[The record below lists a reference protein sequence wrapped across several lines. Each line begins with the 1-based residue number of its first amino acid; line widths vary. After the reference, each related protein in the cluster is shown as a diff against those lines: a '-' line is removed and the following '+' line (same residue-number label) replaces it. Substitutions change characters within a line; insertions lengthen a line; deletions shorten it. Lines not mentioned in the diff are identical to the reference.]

1 MDETI
6 IKPRP
11 GRLGREASQKTSADD
26 NADKT
31 IMSVE
36 SPSTKLPENSKVSIF
51 KNPLMEAATDCF
63 SLVISINQSTEMSNL
78 AALKHRC
85 VEAIKRFEGEVR
97 NQGLS
102 KDIIN
107 NSRYCL
113 CAILDESVL
122 NSSWSSMEW
131 ADESLLSTFHKE
143 TFGGEYFYTL
153 LDSALGQPEKNKQ
166 FLELQYHCFNLGFK
180 GKYRLDSTGSS
191 KVEEYRS
198 QLYHLL
204 NQLDGPIN
212 NKLSPNWKERVA
224 AGVELRNQVPLWV
237 IFSVLGLILLAVY
250 LFINMR
256 LNNEVFEI
264 NERLSAIHPLAK
276 EQTIDTKNNQLLVLE
291 QLMQTEIQMGIVAI
305 TKNNDRIRIS
315 ISNESLFNPGESTLL
330 PSFQPILEKLA
341 LSLEGTKGRILITGH
356 TDDSPISTAKYPS
369 NWHLSLARATQVA
382 NSMAKSTH
390 LSGRL
395 WPEGKGAA
403 EPIVSNSDSASRSLN
418 RRIEIDLLFK

>member
-11 GRLGREASQKTSADD
+11 GRLGRDASNNPQVD
-26 NADKT
+26 NDPDKT
-31 IMSVE
+31 VMSVE
-36 SPSTKLPENSKVSIF
+36 PVASSIPSNAKVSIF
-51 KNPLMEAATDCF
+51 RNPLMEAATDCF
-63 SLVISINQSTEMSNL
+63 SLVISIRKSVEMTNL

-85 VEAIKRFEGEVR
+85 VEAIKRFEVELR
-97 NQGLS
+97 NQNLP
-102 KDIIN
+102 KDVIK

-122 NSSWSSMEW
+122 NSKWSSMEW

-153 LDSALGQPEKNKQ
+153 LDNALAQPEQHKA
-166 FLELQYHCFNLGFK
+166 FLELQYHCLNLGFK
-180 GKYRLDSTGSS
+180 GKYRLDTVGDN

-198 QLYHLL
+198 QMYHLL

-212 NKLSPNWKERVA
+212 NKLSPNWKQRVA

-237 IFSVLGLILLAVY
+237 IFSVLGLLLLTVY
-250 LFINMR
+250 LFINMK
-256 LNNEVFEI
+256 LNDDVMAVSDKLAI
-264 NERLSAIHPLAK
+264 IHPVAEDQAVDK
-276 EQTIDTKNNQLLVLE
+276 KDQHLLVLE
-291 QLMQTEIQMGIVAI
+291 QLLQTEIQMGIVTI
-305 TKNNDRIRIS
+305 KKNIDRIRIS
-315 ISNESLFNPGESTLL
+315 INSESLFNQGDSKLL

-356 TDDSPISTAKYPS
+356 TDDTPIRTDKYPS

-382 NSMAKSTH
+382 NSMAKSTN

-403 EPIVSNSDSASRSLN
+403 EPIASNSDSASRSLN
-418 RRIEIDLLFK
+418 RRIEIDLLF

>member
-36 SPSTKLPENSKVSIF
+36 SPSTKLPENAKVSIF

-224 AGVELRNQVPLWV
+224 SGVELRNQVPLWV

-264 NERLSAIHPLAK
+264 NERLSAIHRW
-276 EQTIDTKNNQLLVLE
+276 QKN
-291 QLMQTEIQMGIVAI
+291 
-305 TKNNDRIRIS
+305 
-315 ISNESLFNPGESTLL
+315 
-330 PSFQPILEKLA
+330 KL
-341 LSLEGTKGRILITGH
+341 
-356 TDDSPISTAKYPS
+356 
-369 NWHLSLARATQVA
+369 
-382 NSMAKSTH
+382 
-390 LSGRL
+390 
-395 WPEGKGAA
+395 
-403 EPIVSNSDSASRSLN
+403 
-418 RRIEIDLLFK
+418 

>member
-11 GRLGREASQKTSADD
+11 GRLGRDASNNTQVENDP
-26 NADKT
+26 DKT
-31 IMSVE
+31 VMSVE
-36 SPSTKLPENSKVSIF
+36 PAASNIPSNAKVSIF
-51 KNPLMEAATDCF
+51 RNPLMEAATDCF
-63 SLVISINQSTEMSNL
+63 SLVISIRKSVEMTNL

-85 VEAIKRFEGEVR
+85 VEAIKRFEVEVR
-97 NQGLS
+97 NQNLS
-102 KDIIN
+102 KDVIK

-122 NSSWSSMEW
+122 NSKWSSMEW

-153 LDSALGQPEKNKQ
+153 LDNALSQPEQHKA
-166 FLELQYHCFNLGFK
+166 FLELQYHCLNLGFK
-180 GKYRLDSTGSS
+180 GKYRLDTVGDN

-198 QLYHLL
+198 QIYHLL

-212 NKLSPNWKERVA
+212 NKLSPNWKQRVA

-237 IFSVLGLILLAVY
+237 IFSVLGLLLLTVY
-250 LFINMR
+250 LFINMK
-256 LNNEVFEI
+256 LNDDVAAI
-264 NERLSAIHPLAK
+264 NDKLAIIHPLA
-276 EQTIDTKNNQLLVLE
+276 EDQAIDKKDQQLLVLE
-291 QLMQTEIQMGIVAI
+291 QLLQTEIKMGMVTIK
-305 TKNNDRIRIS
+305 KNIDRVRIS
-315 ISNESLFNPGESTLL
+315 INSESLFNQGDSKLL

-356 TDDSPISTAKYPS
+356 TDDTPIRTDRYPS

-382 NSMAKSTH
+382 NSMAKSTN

-403 EPIVSNSDSASRSLN
+403 EPIASNSDSASRSLN
-418 RRIEIDLLFK
+418 RRIEIDLLF

>member
-11 GRLGREASQKTSADD
+11 GRLGREASQNASADD

-31 IMSVE
+31 IMSVDL
-36 SPSTKLPENSKVSIF
+36 PSTKLSENAKVSIF
-51 KNPLMEAATDCF
+51 KNPLLEAATDCF
-63 SLVISINQSTEMSNL
+63 SLVISINQSTEMNNL

-85 VEAIKRFEGEVR
+85 VEAIKRFEADVR
-97 NQGLS
+97 NQSLS

-122 NSSWSSMEW
+122 NSPWSSMEW

-153 LDSALGQPEKNKQ
+153 LDSALDQPERNKQ
-166 FLELQYHCFNLGFK
+166 FLELQFHCFNLGFK

-198 QLYHLL
+198 QLYHIL
-204 NQLDGPIN
+204 NQLSGPIN
-212 NKLSPNWKERVA
+212 NKLSPNWRERVA
-224 AGVELRNQVPLWV
+224 AGVELRNQIPLWV
-237 IFSVLGLILLAVY
+237 IFSVLGLISLAVY
-250 LFINMR
+250 LFINMK
-256 LNNEVFEI
+256 LNNEVSDI
-264 NERLSAIHPLAK
+264 NKKLSSIHPLAQ
-276 EQTIDTKNNQLLVLE
+276 EQAVDTKNNQLLILE
-291 QLMQTEIQMGIVAI
+291 QLMQTEIQMGIVSI
-305 TKNNDRIRIS
+305 TKNNDRIKIS
-315 ISNESLFNPGESTLL
+315 ISNESLFNPGESKLL

-341 LSLEGTKGRILITGH
+341 LSLEGTKGKILITGH
-356 TDDSPISTAKYPS
+356 TDDSPINTLKYPS

-395 WPEGKGAA
+395 WPEGKGSA

>member
-11 GRLGREASQKTSADD
+11 GRLGREVSQNASADD

-31 IMSVE
+31 IMSVD
-36 SPSTKLPENSKVSIF
+36 SPSTKLPENAKVSIF
-51 KNPLMEAATDCF
+51 KNPLLEAATDCF
-63 SLVISINQSTEMSNL
+63 SLVISINQSMEMNNL

-122 NSSWSSMEW
+122 NSTWSSMEW

-166 FLELQYHCFNLGFK
+166 FLELQFHCFNLGFK

-198 QLYHLL
+198 QLYHIL
-204 NQLDGPIN
+204 NQLNGPIN

-224 AGVELRNQVPLWV
+224 AGVELRNQIPLWV
-237 IFSVLGLILLAVY
+237 IFSVLGLISLAVY
-250 LFINMR
+250 LFINMK
-256 LNNEVFEI
+256 LNNEVYDI
-264 NERLSAIHPLAK
+264 NEKLAAIHPLAL
-276 EQTIDTKNNQLLVLE
+276 EQAVDTKNNQLLMLE
-291 QLMQTEIQMGIVAI
+291 QLMQTEIQMGIVSI
-305 TKNNDRIRIS
+305 TKNNDRIKIS
-315 ISNESLFNPGESTLL
+315 ISNESLFNPGESKLL

-341 LSLEGTKGRILITGH
+341 LSLEGTKGKILITGH
-356 TDDSPISTAKYPS
+356 TDDSPINTRKYPS

-395 WPEGKGAA
+395 WPEGKGSA

>member
-11 GRLGREASQKTSADD
+11 GRLGRDASNNPQVD
-26 NADKT
+26 NDPDKT
-31 IMSVE
+31 VMSVE
-36 SPSTKLPENSKVSIF
+36 PVASSIPSNAKVSIF
-51 KNPLMEAATDCF
+51 RNPLMEAATDSF
-63 SLVISINQSTEMSNL
+63 SLVISIRKSVEMTNL

-85 VEAIKRFEGEVR
+85 VEAIKRFEVELR
-97 NQGLS
+97 NQNLS
-102 KDIIN
+102 KDVIK

-122 NSSWSSMEW
+122 NSKWSSMEW

-153 LDSALGQPEKNKQ
+153 LDNALAQPEQHKA
-166 FLELQYHCFNLGFK
+166 FLELQYHCLNLGFK
-180 GKYRLDSTGSS
+180 GKYRLDTVGDN

-198 QLYHLL
+198 QMYHLL

-212 NKLSPNWKERVA
+212 NKLSPNWKQRVA

-237 IFSVLGLILLAVY
+237 IFSVLGLLLLTVY
-250 LFINMR
+250 LFINMK
-256 LNNEVFEI
+256 LNDDVMAVSDKLAI
-264 NERLSAIHPLAK
+264 IHPVAEDQAVDK
-276 EQTIDTKNNQLLVLE
+276 KDQQLLVLE
-291 QLMQTEIQMGIVAI
+291 QLLQTEIQMGIVTI
-305 TKNNDRIRIS
+305 KKNIDRIRIS
-315 ISNESLFNPGESTLL
+315 INSESLFNQGDSKLL

-356 TDDSPISTAKYPS
+356 TDDTPIRTDKYPS

-382 NSMAKSTH
+382 NSMAKSTN

-403 EPIVSNSDSASRSLN
+403 EPIASNSDSASRSLN
-418 RRIEIDLLFK
+418 RRIEIDLLF

>member
-11 GRLGREASQKTSADD
+11 GRLGRDTSSKANTDSD
-26 NADKT
+26 ADKT
-31 IMSVE
+31 VMSVE
-36 SPSTKLPENSKVSIF
+36 SPSTKLPSSVKVSIF
-51 KNPLMEAATDCF
+51 KNPLLEAATDCF
-63 SLVISINQSTEMSNL
+63 SIVISISQSAEMTNL

-85 VEAIKRFEGEVR
+85 VEAIKRFEVEVR
-97 NQGLS
+97 NQNLS

-107 NSRYCL
+107 NARYCL

-122 NSSWSSMEW
+122 NSKWSSMEW

-153 LDSALGQPEKNKQ
+153 LDDALLQPEKNKQ
-166 FLELQYHCFNLGFK
+166 FLELQYHCLNLGFK
-180 GKYRLDSTGSS
+180 GKYRLDTVGDN

-198 QLYHLL
+198 QMYHLL

-237 IFSVLGLILLAVY
+237 IFSVLGLVLLAVY
-250 LFINMR
+250 LFINMK
-256 LNNEVFEI
+256 LNDDVFAI
-264 NERLSAIHPLAK
+264 NEKLAVIHPLANELTVDK
-276 EQTIDTKNNQLLVLE
+276 KDQQLLVLE
-291 QLMQTEIQMGIVAI
+291 QLLQTEIQRGIVVV
-305 TKNNDRIRIS
+305 KKSNDRIRIS
-315 ISNESLFNPGESTLL
+315 IKSESLFNQGNSQLL

-356 TDDSPISTAKYPS
+356 TDDTPISTDRYPS

-382 NSMAKSTH
+382 NSMAKSTN

-403 EPIVSNSDSASRSLN
+403 EPIASNSDSASRSLN
-418 RRIEIDLLFK
+418 RRIEIDLLF

>member
-11 GRLGREASQKTSADD
+11 GRLGRDISNNSKATTDPEKTVMSIEPIA
-26 NADKT
+26 NAV
-31 IMSVE
+31 S
-36 SPSTKLPENSKVSIF
+36 SNAKVSIF
-51 KNPLMEAATDCF
+51 KNPLLEAATDCF
-63 SLVISINQSTEMSNL
+63 SLVISINQAKEMTNL

-85 VEAIKRFEGEVR
+85 VEAIKRFEVEVR
-97 NQGLS
+97 NQILP
-102 KDIIN
+102 KEVIE

-113 CAILDESVL
+113 CAVLDESVL
-122 NSSWSSMEW
+122 NAKWSSMEW

-153 LDSALGQPEKNKQ
+153 LDNALGQPEQHKA
-166 FLELQYHCFNLGFK
+166 FLELQYHCLNLGFK
-180 GKYRLDSTGSS
+180 GKYRVDSVGDN

-198 QLYHLL
+198 RIYHLL
-204 NQLDGPIN
+204 NQLDGPIS

-237 IFSVLGLILLAVY
+237 IFSVLGLALLIVY
-250 LFINMR
+250 LFINMK
-256 LNNEVFEI
+256 LNDQVVLVNEKLAV
-264 NERLSAIHPLAK
+264 IHPLA
-276 EQTIDTKNNQLLVLE
+276 QTHSVDKKDQQLQVLE
-291 QLMQTEIQMGIVAI
+291 QLLQTEIQMGIVSI
-305 TKNNDRIRIS
+305 EKSNDRIRITINS
-315 ISNESLFNPGESTLL
+315 ESLFNQGDSKLL

-356 TDDSPISTAKYPS
+356 TDDTPIRTDKYPS

-382 NSMAKSTH
+382 NSMAKSTN

-403 EPIVSNSDSASRSLN
+403 EPIASNSDSASRSLN
-418 RRIEIDLLFK
+418 RRIEIDLLF

>member
-11 GRLGREASQKTSADD
+11 GRLGRNTPSSGAAQND
-26 NADKT
+26 ADKT
-31 IMSVE
+31 VMSVE
-36 SPSTKLPENSKVSIF
+36 PHSAKPMSNNKVSIF
-51 KNPLMEAATDCF
+51 KNPLLEAATDCF
-63 SLVISINQSTEMSNL
+63 SLVISINQSLEMSNL

-85 VEAIKRFEGEVR
+85 VEAIKRFEVEVR
-97 NQGLS
+97 NQHLS
-102 KDIIN
+102 KEVIN

-122 NSSWSSMEW
+122 NSKWSSMEW

-153 LDSALGQPEKNKQ
+153 LDAGLGQPEKNKQ
-166 FLELQYHCFNLGFK
+166 FLELQYHCLNLGFK
-180 GKYRLDSTGSS
+180 GKYRLDAGGDT

-212 NKLSPNWKERVA
+212 NKLSPNWQQRVA

-237 IFSVLGLILLAVY
+237 IFSVLGLILLMIY
-250 LFINMR
+250 LSINMK
-256 LNNEVFEI
+256 LNNDVFAI
-264 NERLSAIHPLAK
+264 NEKLAGIHPLAVN
-276 EQTIDTKNNQLLVLE
+276 QTVDKKDQQLRVLE
-291 QLMQTEIQMGIVAI
+291 QLLQTEIKMGIVAVA
-305 TKNNDRIRIS
+305 KNSDGIRITINS
-315 ISNESLFNPGESTLL
+315 ENLFKQGDSQLL

-341 LSLEGTKGRILITGH
+341 LSLEGTKGRVLITGH
-356 TDDSPISTAKYPS
+356 TDDLPISTDKYPS

-382 NSMAKSTH
+382 NLMAKSTN

-403 EPIVSNSDSASRSLN
+403 EPIASNSDSASRSLN
-418 RRIEIDLLFK
+418 RRIEIDLLF

>member
-11 GRLGREASQKTSADD
+11 GRLGRNTPSSNPAQND
-26 NADKT
+26 ADKT
-31 IMSVE
+31 VMSVE
-36 SPSTKLPENSKVSIF
+36 PPSAKSLGSNKVSIF
-51 KNPLMEAATDCF
+51 KNPLLEAATDCF
-63 SLVISINQSTEMSNL
+63 SLVISINQSLEMSNL

-85 VEAIKRFEGEVR
+85 VEAIKRFEVEVR
-97 NQGLS
+97 NLHLS
-102 KDIIN
+102 KEVIN

-122 NSSWSSMEW
+122 NSKWSSMEW

-153 LDSALGQPEKNKQ
+153 LDSGLAQPERNQQ
-166 FLELQYHCFNLGFK
+166 FLELQYHCLNLGFK
-180 GKYRLDSTGSS
+180 GKYRLGAGGDT
-191 KVEEYRS
+191 KIEEYRS

-204 NQLDGPIN
+204 NQLNGPIN
-212 NKLSPNWKERVA
+212 NKLSPNWKQRVA

-237 IFSVLGLILLAVY
+237 IFSVLGLILLMIY
-250 LFINMR
+250 LSINMK
-256 LNNEVFEI
+256 LNNDVVEI
-264 NERLSAIHPLAK
+264 NEKLAGIHPLAVN
-276 EQTIDTKNNQLLVLE
+276 QTVDKKDQQLRVLE
-291 QLMQTEIQMGIVAI
+291 QLLQTEIKMGIVAVAK
-305 TKNNDRIRIS
+305 TSDGIRITINS
-315 ISNESLFNPGESTLL
+315 ENLFKQGDAQLL

-341 LSLEGTKGRILITGH
+341 LSLEGTKGRVLITGH
-356 TDDSPISTAKYPS
+356 TDDLPISTDKYPS

-382 NSMAKSTH
+382 NLMAKSTN

-403 EPIVSNSDSASRSLN
+403 EPIASNSDSASRSLN
-418 RRIEIDLLFK
+418 RRIEIDLLF

>member
-11 GRLGREASQKTSADD
+11 GRLGRNMQSNSAAPND
-26 NADKT
+26 ADKT
-31 IMSVE
+31 VISVE
-36 SPSTKLPENSKVSIF
+36 SSLEKSLGNNKISIF
-51 KNPLMEAATDCF
+51 KNPLLEAATDCF
-63 SLVISINQSTEMSNL
+63 SLVISINQSLEMSNL

-85 VEAIKRFEGEVR
+85 VEAIKRFEVDVR
-97 NQGLS
+97 NQHLS
-102 KDIIN
+102 KEVIN

-122 NSSWSSMEW
+122 NSKWSSMEW

-153 LDSALGQPEKNKQ
+153 LDSGLAQAQKNQQ
-166 FLELQYHCFNLGFK
+166 FLELQYHCLNLGFK
-180 GKYRLDSTGSS
+180 GKYRLDASGDT

-198 QLYHLL
+198 QLYHIL

-212 NKLSPNWKERVA
+212 NKLSPNWQQRVA

-237 IFSVLGLILLAVY
+237 IFSVLGLILLMIY
-250 LFINMR
+250 LSINMK
-256 LNNEVFEI
+256 LNNDVFAI
-264 NERLSAIHPLAK
+264 NKKLAGIHPLSVN
-276 EQTIDTKNNQLLVLE
+276 QTVDKKDQQLRVLE
-291 QLMQTEIQMGIVAI
+291 QLLQTEIKMGIVAVA
-305 TKNNDRIRIS
+305 KNSDGIRITINS
-315 ISNESLFNPGESTLL
+315 ENLFRQGDSQLL

-341 LSLEGTKGRILITGH
+341 LSLEGTKGRVLITGH
-356 TDDSPISTAKYPS
+356 TDDLPISTDKYPS

-382 NSMAKSTH
+382 NLMAKSTN

-403 EPIVSNSDSASRSLN
+403 EPIASNSDSASRSLN
-418 RRIEIDLLFK
+418 RRIEIDLLF

>member
-11 GRLGREASQKTSADD
+11 GRLGRGASNNTQAGSD
-26 NADKT
+26 ADKT
-31 IMSVE
+31 VMSVE
-36 SPSTKLPENSKVSIF
+36 PASSNIPSNSKVSIF

-63 SLVISINQSTEMSNL
+63 SLVISIRKSVEATNI

-85 VEAIKRFEGEVR
+85 VEAIKRFEVEVR
-97 NQGLS
+97 NQNLS
-102 KDIIN
+102 KEIIEN
-107 NSRYCL
+107 ARYCL

-122 NSSWSSMEW
+122 NSKWSSMEW

-153 LDSALGQPEKNKQ
+153 LDNALANPEKNKI
-166 FLELQYHCFNLGFK
+166 FLELQYHCLNLGFK
-180 GKYRLDSTGSS
+180 GKYRLDSVGDN

-198 QLYHLL
+198 QIYHLL
-204 NQLDGPIN
+204 NQLDGPVS
-212 NKLSPNWKERVA
+212 NKLSPSWKDRVA
-224 AGVELRNQVPLWV
+224 AGVELRNQIPLWV
-237 IFSVLGLILLAVY
+237 IFSVLGLLLLTIYLLINMKLNNDVANVNEKLAV
-250 LFINMR
+250 
-256 LNNEVFEI
+256 
-264 NERLSAIHPLAK
+264 IHPLAK
-276 EQTIDTKNNQLLVLE
+276 EQTIDRKDQQLLVLE
-291 QLMQTEIQMGIVAI
+291 QLLQTEIQMGIVTVKKEA
-305 TKNNDRIRIS
+305 DRIRIS
-315 ISNESLFNPGESTLL
+315 INSESLFNQGDAKLL

-356 TDDSPISTAKYPS
+356 TDDTPIKTDKYPS

-382 NSMAKSTH
+382 NSMAKSTN

-403 EPIVSNSDSASRSLN
+403 EPIASNSDSASRSLN
-418 RRIEIDLLFK
+418 RRIEIDLLF

>member
-11 GRLGREASQKTSADD
+11 GRLGRNAPSINTDSND
-26 NADKT
+26 ADKT
-31 IMSVE
+31 VMSVE
-36 SPSTKLPENSKVSIF
+36 PPSARQASNAKVSIF
-51 KNPLMEAATDCF
+51 KNPLLEAATDCF
-63 SLVISINQSTEMSNL
+63 SLVISISQSKEMTNL

-85 VEAIKRFEGEVR
+85 VEALKRFEVEVR
-97 NQGLS
+97 SQNLP
-102 KDIIN
+102 KNVIN

-122 NSSWSSMEW
+122 NSKWSSMEW

-153 LDSALGQPEKNKQ
+153 LDDALGQPEKNKQ
-166 FLELQYHCFNLGFK
+166 FLELQYHCLNLGFK
-180 GKYRLDSTGSS
+180 GKYRLDTGGDN

-204 NQLDGPIN
+204 NQLDGPVS
-212 NKLSPNWKERVA
+212 NKLSPNWKSRVA

-237 IFSVLGLILLAVY
+237 VFSVLGLVLLTVY

-256 LNNEVFEI
+256 LNDAVFSVNEKLAV
-264 NERLSAIHPLAK
+264 IHPLANDVS
-276 EQTIDTKNNQLLVLE
+276 IDKKDQQLLVLE
-291 QLMQTEIQMGIVAI
+291 QLLQTEIKMAIVEI
-305 TKNNDRIRIS
+305 KKSNDRIRIS
-315 ISNESLFNPGESTLL
+315 INSESLFNQGDSKLL

-356 TDDSPISTAKYPS
+356 TDDTPINTDRYPS

-382 NSMAKSTH
+382 NSMAKSTN

-403 EPIVSNSDSASRSLN
+403 EPIASNSDSASRSLN
-418 RRIEIDLLFK
+418 RRIEIDLLF

>member
-11 GRLGREASQKTSADD
+11 GRLGRDTSNTPNVD
-26 NADKT
+26 NDADKT
-31 IMSVE
+31 VMSVE
-36 SPSTKLPENSKVSIF
+36 PVASSVANTSKVSIF
-51 KNPLMEAATDCF
+51 KNPLLEAATDCF
-63 SLVISINQSTEMSNL
+63 SIVISISQTKEMTNI

-85 VEAIKRFEGEVR
+85 VEAVKRFEVEVR

-102 KDIIN
+102 KDVIT

-122 NSSWSSMEW
+122 NSKWSSMEW

-153 LDSALGQPEKNKQ
+153 LDNALAQPEQHKQ
-166 FLELQYHCFNLGFK
+166 FIELQYHCLNLGFK
-180 GKYRLDSTGSS
+180 GKYRLDNGGDT
-191 KVEEYRS
+191 KIEEYRS
-198 QLYHLL
+198 QMYHLL
-204 NQLDGPIN
+204 NQLDGPLN
-212 NKLSPNWKERVA
+212 NKLSPNWKQRVA

-237 IFSVLGLILLAVY
+237 IFSVLGLVLLMVY
-250 LFINMR
+250 LFINMK
-256 LNNEVFEI
+256 LNDGVTSLNDKLAV
-264 NERLSAIHPLAK
+264 IHPIAQNESVDK
-276 EQTIDTKNNQLLVLE
+276 KDKQLLVLE
-291 QLMQTEIQMGIVAI
+291 QLLQTEIQMGIV
-305 TKNNDRIRIS
+305 TVKKNLDRIRIS
-315 ISNESLFNPGESTLL
+315 INSESLFNQGDAKLL
-330 PSFQPILEKLA
+330 PSIQPILEKLA

-356 TDDSPISTAKYPS
+356 TDDTPIRTDKYPS

-382 NSMAKSTH
+382 NSMAKSTN

-403 EPIVSNSDSASRSLN
+403 EPIASNSDSASRSLN
-418 RRIEIDLLFK
+418 RRIEIDLLF